1 MQLDVSTQ
9 TNGIEVVCTG
19 VSLDAREDAR
29 WGTYALKLEFVGPGG
44 QYIGDE
50 TVSVRRGDAEILNVS
65 CIGPWLLLQLPVGR
79 YQELAESEG
88 QTATSAAIVP
98 EEGQGRIILR
108 FPGTQPSK

>member
-79 YQELAESEG
+79 YQEFGGIRGADRDVCGHCPRGGSR
-88 QTATSAAIVP
+88 TDYSA
-98 EEGQGRIILR
+98 
-108 FPGTQPSK
+108 FPRNAA